1 MPGTKM
7 AITENALPSVRT
19 EYLPQFSTSQI
30 HIAMGVIITAFEKS
44 EKKSVTRKTRHKQR
58 QDTVYDPVTPYRAAI
73 LLSAGNIPG

>member
-7 AITENALPSVRT
+7 AITENALPLCTHRV
-19 EYLPQFSTSQI
+19 F
-30 HIAMGVIITAFEKS
+30 AAVFNVIITAFAKS

-58 QDTVYDPVTPYRAAI
+58 QDTVYDHVTPYRAAI